1 MRRVDRKSER
11 GVSLLFSMLA
21 LLLLTAIAAGM
32 MFMSSTETSIS
43 SNFKAEETA
52 YFASRAG
59 VEEVRDRMLKTNP
72 NTINCTTQV
81 TDCGLMPTALPSAA
95 GGVLYILQNGVTGAD
110 ITNIVSSNQVA
121 DDELC
126 HDFPYNG
133 AGYGGMTPVGA
144 NVRCT
149 TLPAGPLWYTTTA
162 STAPFA
168 GSNNPLDYKWV
179 RVTLKAANSTAYPV
193 DPTQPAATNQVCWN
207 GTSEVLLPG
216 GTATCNLMVPETF
229 PVYMVTSL
237 ATTASGGRRLIQQEI
252 AQTPPPAPPGGLFA
266 TGTGCGALN
275 VAGNA
280 RTGSFNSSTQTPGV
294 SPPSNLT
301 NNNGDIGANG
311 NLSVGGSSAHVNGNL
326 STNMQATIGGCPGN
340 GVSTSGNPG
349 LGPLVHF
356 NTPYLPPVP
365 PLPNPLPPQTS
376 VTYNGGTITP
386 GSYGNVTF
394 KGNVTLQGGTAAHPA
409 VYTMNSITFNGNA
422 TVTVNGPVL
431 INLAGINQSTVLT
444 MTGNSSF
451 ANSTFVP
458 SNLVINYGGTDSMA
472 IAGGSSMYAIVS
484 APNAPIT
491 INGGSDIYGQ
501 IIGNTIDDQGGVNFY
516 WDLAAN
522 APVQNTSSFFE
533 ISMRELSY

>member
-11 GVSLLFSMLA
+11 GVSLLFS
-21 LLLLTAIAAGM
+21 
-32 MFMSSTETSIS
+32 
-43 SNFKAEETA
+43 TA

-216 GTATCNLMVPETF
+216 GTATCLVQWDRTEKRYEDCRGAPLDRSTLAHF
-229 PVYMVTSL
+229 PV
-237 ATTASGGRRLIQQEI
+237 
-252 AQTPPPAPPGGLFA
+252 
-266 TGTGCGALN
+266 
-275 VAGNA
+275 
-280 RTGSFNSSTQTPGV
+280 
-294 SPPSNLT
+294 LT
-301 NNNGDIGANG
+301 RPIGDK
-311 NLSVGGSSAHVNGNL
+311 
-326 STNMQATIGGCPGN
+326 
-340 GVSTSGNPG
+340 
-349 LGPLVHF
+349 
-356 NTPYLPPVP
+356 
-365 PLPNPLPPQTS
+365 TS
-376 VTYNGGTITP
+376 VFVDLRTITP
-386 GSYGNVTF
+386 PE
-394 KGNVTLQGGTAAHPA
+394 AA
-409 VYTMNSITFNGNA
+409 
-422 TVTVNGPVL
+422 
-431 INLAGINQSTVLT
+431 
-444 MTGNSSF
+444 
-451 ANSTFVP
+451 P
-458 SNLVINYGGTDSMA
+458 S
-472 IAGGSSMYAIVS
+472 
-484 APNAPIT
+484 
-491 INGGSDIYGQ
+491 
-501 IIGNTIDDQGGVNFY
+501 
-516 WDLAAN
+516 
-522 APVQNTSSFFE
+522 
-533 ISMRELSY
+533 R